1 MCTRA
6 YTSSFAS
13 LHGVNP
19 RACSERCIQYR
30 HGKPILVPI
39 CEQGNNRFGELGKD
53 GARVSDLKDIDA
65 ILNTFQ
71 SYGHTEVSASYSSH
85 FLSDTLDIYA
95 D

>member
-1 MCTRA
+1 MA
-6 YTSSFAS
+6 NLYWFQFAS
-13 LHGVNP
+13 KAIIDLASLEKTV
-19 RACSERCIQYR
+19 
-30 HGKPILVPI
+30 LV
-39 CEQGNNRFGELGKD
+39 L
-53 GARVSDLKDIDA
+53 ATLKDIDV